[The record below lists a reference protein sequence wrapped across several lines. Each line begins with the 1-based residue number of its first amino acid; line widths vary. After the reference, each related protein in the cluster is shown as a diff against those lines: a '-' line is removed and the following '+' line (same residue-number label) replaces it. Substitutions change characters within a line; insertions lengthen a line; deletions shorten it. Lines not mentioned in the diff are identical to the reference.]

1 MSNILRYY
9 CTRRGFRLQSA
20 EVLKNMCQFYKKS
33 YKLKSFL
40 VFLNILAGVEPEMWT
55 KSGAPARPPATG
67 KRWRQAPGAQGDI
80 VRLVDPPGPAPSASG
95 AQGWSHKASAGTPR
109 PGMPAEN
116 ARFACAI
123 RRTGRFLKKFED
135 WPVSLRARRRF
146 AARPGHAGIVRQPFS
161 HARRP
166 FGPAPGPEGF
176 VRRRPGKRMAIRR
189 LRGGRRAGH
198 CRLLLPR
205 SMSTRA
211 RCSSIRCAPSSA
223 SWRSKASRIALCA
236 GMKFSTL

>member
-1 MSNILRYY
+1 MMSNILRYY

-33 YKLKSFL
+33 HELKSFL
-40 VFLNILAGVEPEMWT
+40 VFLNILAGVRPEKWT
-55 KSGAPARPPATG
+55 KSGAAARSPRRENGG
-67 KRWRQAPGAQGDI
+67 KRSARKGGTVQ
-80 VRLVDPPGPAPSASG
+80 LVDPPGPGAISVRRARDAAQSVRRHASPG
-95 AQGWSHKASAGTPR
+95 HAGRKR
-109 PGMPAEN
+109 PVCLRDTQNRAFSE
-116 ARFACAI
+116 
-123 RRTGRFLKKFED
+123 KFED
-135 WPVSLRARRRF
+135 WPVSLRARRRS
-146 AARPGHAGIVRQPFS
+146 AAHPGHTGTVRQPFS